1 MSDLPEQYDE
11 KQRFL
16 DEMEDIRPD
25 LMYPESWDSAKV
37 DLANKVV
44 NKTSVV
50 KQMFSAIPMRCKG
63 DKCHPAGTRISTSD
77 GVIKIEDLDPEKHFL
92 RYLDVTNNAVRG
104 GYPNGNIKGKKF
116 TIHSKQYTGWMINLE
131 TDNGYSQK
139 ATHDHISI
147 FKWNKNTQG
156 HCVYLMRREN
166 NWRIGKSQ
174 LFSGAK
180 GIGPI
185 KRAGQEDAD
194 VLWILGVYE
203 TNTEALLAEE
213 YFSVTWMTPKA
224 LFKATIREST
234 KWSGLYKWVTQE
246 QLDAHHNSIMHSED
260 FYRDKLLGQGLCIDH
275 PFWSRNDEVLL
286 EASQNMRN
294 RKSTGKSEKYKV
306 IYSCNL
312 LSKYMSVPTE
322 EDEYKNKK
330 YSSLWSTIS
339 VGREYVVDET
349 VYSLDVEGFHT
360 YFANAIGTHNCPAR
374 LSCPLYL
381 EGIPPVGQ
389 KCPIEMRLI
398 RKLSEVLG
406 ESLQVDFNDFT
417 EVSQLRVIVDQEI
430 QMMRASNYLAEEGF
444 IMDNVIGIGEDGE
457 AILKKEMSLAVEL
470 QDRIHKR
477 LKDYRS
483 QLLATRADR
492 VKINQGEVDSAKAVA
507 KILKEVSVL
516 NLERE
521 RALKLEIG
529 NTLSEE
535 VIDID
540 SME

>member
-16 DEMEDIRPD
+16 DEMEDMRPD

-63 DKCHPAGTRISTSD
+63 DKCH
-77 GVIKIEDLDPEKHFL
+77 
-92 RYLDVTNNAVRG
+92 
-104 GYPNGNIKGKKF
+104 
-116 TIHSKQYTGWMINLE
+116 
-131 TDNGYSQK
+131 
-139 ATHDHISI
+139 
-147 FKWNKNTQG
+147 
-156 HCVYLMRREN
+156 
-166 NWRIGKSQ
+166 
-174 LFSGAK
+174 
-180 GIGPI
+180 
-185 KRAGQEDAD
+185 
-194 VLWILGVYE
+194 
-203 TNTEALLAEE
+203 
-213 YFSVTWMTPKA
+213 
-224 LFKATIREST
+224 
-234 KWSGLYKWVTQE
+234 
-246 QLDAHHNSIMHSED
+246 
-260 FYRDKLLGQGLCIDH
+260 
-275 PFWSRNDEVLL
+275 
-286 EASQNMRN
+286 
-294 RKSTGKSEKYKV
+294 
-306 IYSCNL
+306 
-312 LSKYMSVPTE
+312 
-322 EDEYKNKK
+322 
-330 YSSLWSTIS
+330 
-339 VGREYVVDET
+339 
-349 VYSLDVEGFHT
+349 
-360 YFANAIGTHNCPAR
+360 AR

-398 RKLSEVLG
+398 RQLSEVLG

-477 LKDYRS
+477 LKDYRA

-516 NLERE
+516 NQERE
-521 RALKLEIG
+521 RALKLAID
-529 NTLSEE
+529 NTLNDE

-540 SME
+540 STE